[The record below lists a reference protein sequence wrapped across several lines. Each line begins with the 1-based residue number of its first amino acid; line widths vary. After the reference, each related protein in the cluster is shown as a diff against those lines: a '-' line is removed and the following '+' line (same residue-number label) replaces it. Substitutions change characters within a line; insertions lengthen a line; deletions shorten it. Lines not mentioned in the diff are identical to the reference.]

1 MSDFTV
7 CFPLS
12 LSIFHFNLCIP
23 PPFPSTLALPL
34 SFFIFHFEITCSL
47 ICSLAFNLSISIE
60 AKLFLYDHLSHSHK
74 AAFAGVFVILLPFFV
89 PNLFGPLGGAWPS
102 TFSEWNAP
110 KPMHEALLEGALQR
124 QISDDQ
130 QIGLWSPLANQG
142 WKPCSESPKLHFG
155 GDRPISTDRQVFC
168 YPACLICADDV
179 GYQIIVCQQILCI
192 CYLSYLC

>member
-1 MSDFTV
+1 M
-7 CFPLS
+7 C
-12 LSIFHFNLCIP
+12 CICW
-23 PPFPSTLALPL
+23 
-34 SFFIFHFEITCSL
+34 SFRDSV
-47 ICSLAFNLSISIE
+47 A
-60 AKLFLYDHLSHSHK
+60 
-74 AAFAGVFVILLPFFV
+74 VFV

-130 QIGLWSPLANQG
+130 QIIGLWSPLANQG
-142 WKPCSESPKLHFG
+142 WKPCSESPKLPFG